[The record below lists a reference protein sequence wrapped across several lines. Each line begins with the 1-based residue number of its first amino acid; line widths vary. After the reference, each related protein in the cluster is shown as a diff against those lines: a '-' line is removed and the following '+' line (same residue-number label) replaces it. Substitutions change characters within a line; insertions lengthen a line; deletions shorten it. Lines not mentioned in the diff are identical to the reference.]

1 MAIAV
6 AMIWFV
12 LCCVYMFLLFA
23 VVTSNENL
31 TGYNVNLIAI
41 PEQNFTHDESLDRST
56 FSLAQAI
63 DFESSTSISSYNT
76 TKVPNEHPFNIETLA
91 VSDRLPTP
99 VTDVGNVCSCNEHEG
114 VCDINCCCDR
124 ECSQVITLFTGCS
137 MLTISGNKQLC
148 SHATASYDLQY
159 TVEGYSQLQTLVQQ
173 ETYHHSFC
181 IQTHRLNGF
190 CFPAPTLP
198 LARNFD
204 SLFKQLNRFTFSSMG
219 NNDVS
224 TDTPTALHKFYQY
237 GDAIISVKEN
247 GKRGIFYL
255 PASSVSV
262 DCVDQSPTA
271 FLLDRRSRCSRRVVL
286 KEDCSSLPAISMDA
300 YTNINLYAGK
310 NEGASVVHV
319 EMASVVLQSLVG
331 TQNEVMISEEETMKP
346 YLLNPNVCSNVVL
359 KDKNKNAPLHNS
371 GNPGYIVGLPILS
384 AQEIAE
390 YPLHS
395 MNGRV
400 LNISPG
406 DTQSLLQSSANHNC
420 MNSPHQRSPVLFGVN
435 AMSGCTLSLK
445 DAANCSVV
453 SQIILDALRGQIYHQ
468 YVAKFGNSALHNPLD
483 WVPIKRNYNHR
494 GSMICRIPLSLHL
507 QIEWTKYGFL
517 WNPQAQILSVEEV
530 IQTNTTSLTSDTL
543 SIRSSVSFK
552 EISAAAV
559 PGYRATPT
567 ITAKLPIDFFFPFV

>member
-310 NEGASVVHV
+310 NEGASNA
-319 EMASVVLQSLVG
+319 MFRLVWAG
-331 TQNEVMISEEETMKP
+331 
-346 YLLNPNVCSNVVL
+346 
-359 KDKNKNAPLHNS
+359 
-371 GNPGYIVGLPILS
+371 VGD
-384 AQEIAE
+384 EI
-390 YPLHS
+390 
-395 MNGRV
+395 
-400 LNISPG
+400 
-406 DTQSLLQSSANHNC
+406 LLQVEQFKYLEVSSE
-420 MNSPHQRSPVLFGVN
+420 SGWSGRS
-435 AMSGCTLSLK
+435 T
-445 DAANCSVV
+445 
-453 SQIILDALRGQIYHQ
+453 AL
-468 YVAKFGNSALHNPLD
+468 
-483 WVPIKRNYNHR
+483 W
-494 GSMICRIPLSLHL
+494 
-507 QIEWTKYGFL
+507 
-517 WNPQAQILSVEEV
+517 
-530 IQTNTTSLTSDTL
+530 
-543 SIRSSVSFK
+543 
-552 EISAAAV
+552 
-559 PGYRATPT
+559 
-567 ITAKLPIDFFFPFV
+567 